1 MRPENL
7 ENYRLLSSEY
17 LIDLMRDV
25 FRASPKIRELLITA
39 MKVPIR
45 APEIIDL
52 LLQAIEARDVDA
64 ALQALKRQTGGRTQ
78 TISTAAGLSPAK
90 IKTPYSTVANI
101 IDLYMSVEDKAV
113 ALNLLRYMIFFNNPK
128 GLVSFITSVKERIK
142 GATPEEINTEI
153 RKLLPTFI
161 WTAVSI

>member
-25 FRASPKIRELLITA
+25 FRESPKIRELLISA
-39 MKVPIR
+39 MYVPIR

-78 TISTAAGLSPAK
+78 TKLPTRPLAASINTLQS
-90 IKTPYSTVANI
+90 STVADI

-113 ALNLLRYMIFFNNPK
+113 ALNLLRYMIFFNHPK
-128 GLVSFITSVKERIK
+128 GLVSFMKRIK
-142 GATPEEINTEI
+142 GATPEEIS
-153 RKLLPTFI
+153 KLITPNI
-161 WTAVSI
+161 YNAVSI